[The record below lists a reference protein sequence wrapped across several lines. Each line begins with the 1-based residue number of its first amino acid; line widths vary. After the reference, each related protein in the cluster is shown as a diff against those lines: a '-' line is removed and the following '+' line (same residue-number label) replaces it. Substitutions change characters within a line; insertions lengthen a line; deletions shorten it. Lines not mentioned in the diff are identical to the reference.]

1 MTTLLHSPDVSAKR
15 PAIAPKALSDA
26 FKQLF
31 SFRRVGAAEV
41 LLVRHGEPDYD
52 GIRGNESPLDPPL
65 TARGRE
71 QAMLLAAQLER
82 SSVNAVYSST
92 MRRAAETAAYI
103 AAVNSLLVAR
113 IDDLREVSYD
123 PEAVER
129 LDDGGPSLA
138 GDLARRFVA
147 TPRWDS
153 LPGFEPS
160 RTFRRRVIEAIEG
173 IISRHPGERVAIVCH
188 SGVINAYLSML
199 LGIQR
204 DVFFMPAHASVSTI
218 RSSGDRYAVVQ
229 LNDTAHLSSALQS
242 S

>member
-1 MTTLLHSPDVSAKR
+1 MKTLLRSPEVKTRR
-15 PAIAPKALSDA
+15 PSVAPRALSDA
-26 FKQLF
+26 FEQLF
-31 SFRRVGAAEV
+31 SFQRVGAAEV
-41 LLVRHGEPDYD
+41 LFVRHAESDYD
-52 GIRGNESPLDPPL
+52 AVYSDESPLNPPL

-82 SSVNAVYSST
+82 SQVDAVYSST
-92 MRRAAETAAYI
+92 MRAAAETAAYI
-103 AAVNSLLVAR
+103 ASVQGLPVAR
-113 IDDLREVSYD
+113 LDDLREVEYD
-123 PEAVER
+123 PEAVEHM
-129 LDDGGPSLA
+129 DDGGPSLA
-138 GDLARRFVA
+138 GDLARRFAA
-147 TPRWDS
+147 TPRWDG

-204 DVFFMPAHASVSTI
+204 DVFFMPAHASVSTL
-218 RSSGDRYAVVQ
+218 RSSGDLYAVVQ